1 MSNSKPK
8 PQVWETWFS
17 CTYGEDL
24 NKLRAP
30 VVPQRQA
37 PIANVLAAARAAAA
51 KSAAELAKTPSSG
64 PAAKYLP
71 KRTVQARHY
80 AREVELFAQLEAMG
94 EPDERCV
101 P

>member
-1 MSNSKPK
+1 M
-8 PQVWETWFS
+8 
-17 CTYGEDL
+17 
-24 NKLRAP
+24 
-30 VVPQRQA
+30 VPQRQA

-51 KSAAELAKTPSSG
+51 KSAAELAKAPSSG

-94 EPDERCV
+94 EPDERCNPRGGIISREILPTV
-101 P
+101 A